1 MAGRRVRRGRRLAT
15 GGDPRRRRMGP
26 AHHDQLRRAHRAV
39 ASRPAVR
46 TARRGRPA
54 GCHGRFATRQRGPP
68 RPSAAPRARHGRR
81 RRGVRRPARRVPA
94 RPARRS
100 RGDARRG
107 SRGSRVDRPTFDRR
121 RRARGRARR
130 RSRRGAGPPRGATAG
145 RRPPGDR
152 ALAGALRVDPFG
164 PVAEQLDP
172 RADGALV
179 LGRRPSSRR
188 LADRAHGGRV
198 HRWPPRLV
206 LLRRGSR
213 GAPRAGGRVR
223 SPRCAGAAVVVCAAL
238 TRRDDDLPDA
248 GALRRHAGIAVVG
261 VRGRRGAL
269 RRHRRRAHRSGAHD
283 RRRLRDRL
291 RRRLVRRP
299 RRDPPRDA

>member
-1 MAGRRVRRGRRLAT
+1 MTSWTRVEGATRSASLVGGVEARIADPLWMLARQWQVGEFAGDDASQPAAIRVAAEWDRLTTISYGGRTAPLPHDRPFEQLVEAAPLGVTGASRLAE
-15 GGDPRRRRMGP
+15 RGP
-26 AHHDQLRRAHRAV
+26 
-39 ASRPAVR
+39 SRPA
-46 TARRGRPA
+46 
-54 GCHGRFATRQRGPP
+54 
-68 RPSAAPRARHGRR
+68 AAPRARHGRR

-100 RGDARRG
+100 RGDAGRG
-107 SRGSRVDRPTFDRR
+107 SRGSRIDRPTFDRR
-121 RRARGRARR
+121 RLARGRARCR
-130 RSRRGAGPPRGATAG
+130 CRRGAGPPRGATAR

-164 PVAEQLDP
+164 PLAEQLDP

-213 GAPRAGGRVR
+213 ARATCWRTGPIPAMRRSRRGRL
-223 SPRCAGAAVVVCAAL
+223 RCA
-238 TRRDDDLPDA
+238 
-248 GALRRHAGIAVVG
+248 H
-261 VRGRRGAL
+261 
-269 RRHRRRAHRSGAHD
+269 
-283 RRRLRDRL
+283 
-291 RRRLVRRP
+291 
-299 RRDPPRDA
+299 PP